1 MAHYVSAVLTMCAAA
16 AEAASASAATDLTRL
31 GHAIG
36 FLMKGYQDGKVFPEQ
51 VLRGLQAVLLEA
63 RDACVR
69 LVDDSKM
76 NEEEV
81 SKLAEANIYE

>member
-1 MAHYVSAVLTMCAAA
+1 
-16 AEAASASAATDLTRL
+16 
-31 GHAIG
+31 
-36 FLMKGYQDGKVFPEQ
+36 MKGYQDGKVFPEQ